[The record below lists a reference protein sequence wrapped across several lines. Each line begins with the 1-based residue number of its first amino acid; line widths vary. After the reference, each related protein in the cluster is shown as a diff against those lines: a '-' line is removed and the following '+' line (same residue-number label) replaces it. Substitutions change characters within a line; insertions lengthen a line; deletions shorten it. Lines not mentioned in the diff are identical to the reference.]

1 MYTYYVIMN
10 GLDEDVFWYSE
21 CNVLMTILANKSA
34 YEAWKAYAEEK
45 DPCICGDCLYAD
57 RSDYPVDVYRTHQRG
72 EVRED
77 RPVPAGL

>member
-1 MYTYYVIMN
+1 MKLPRFEIETVEDMYTYYVIMN

-45 DPCICGDCLYAD
+45 MME
-57 RSDYPVDVYRTHQRG
+57 RK
-72 EVRED
+72 
-77 RPVPAGL
+77 